1 MPEAVLEAVKAGL
14 GEGRGLLVALSG
26 GLDSVVLLPCPAL
39 PAGGARPARGGGHLE
54 HGIRGEESLGDM
66 AFVQA
71 LCDAWQL
78 PLSCRQISAP
88 ALAAQKGWNLEQ
100 AARNARYA
108 FLEETRRQRGLDWIL
123 TAHHGDDQAETV
135 LLHLAR
141 GSGLGGLCGMR
152 ARTGRVLRPLLG
164 LDRAQLAEYAA
175 RNGLSY
181 REDSSNQDLRYARNR
196 LRARVLPELRAINPA
211 AAANI
216 RRCALALQEDE
227 DYLQAQAAAL
237 FQKGARGKG
246 LRLDMDAP
254 RPLKLR
260 ALALYLRSLGDGDVE
275 RRKLV
280 SLESLLA
287 APRGERAS
295 VGARLFESE
304 GGRIH
309 LVEDFGPFALS
320 IPGPGRYALP
330 DGSQLWVRLL
340 PKPKELRGQANRRL
354 FSARDVVLSPA
365 CPQPAKRGSGGALR
379 TGGIQAAFGRA
390 GGRQAAKVAARP
402 PGRRGKGRLH
412 SLRTP
417 GGPLQAPSGVGE
429 RRKRHRDRVSSSG
442 RIKEC
447 GSMHYSKDE
456 IQSVL
461 VSNEAIQARLDEL
474 AAQINRDYAGKELL
488 LVCILKGA
496 VAVFA
501 DILRR
506 IEIPCSIDFMA
517 ISSYGSSTKSSGV
530 VRILKDL
537 DHGIEGKDVL
547 VVEDIVD
554 SGMSMKYLLENLETR
569 SPASIRILSLL
580 DKPSRR
586 RVELQ
591 PDYVGFTIPDEFV
604 IGYGL
609 DYGEKYR
616 NLPDVCI
623 LSPKVY
629 A

>member
-26 GLDSVVLLPCPAL
+26 GLDSVVLLHAL
-39 PAGGARPARGGGHLE
+39 LRLREELGLRVEAAHLE
-54 HGIRGEESLGDM
+54 HGIRGEESLCDM

-175 RNGLSY
+175 RNALSY

-237 FQKGARGKG
+237 FQKGAHGKG

-260 ALALYLRSLGDGDVE
+260 ALALYLRGLGDGDVE

-354 FSARDVVLSPA
+354 FSAETLSFPLLA
-365 CPQPAKRGSGGALR
+365 RS
-379 TGGIQAAFGRA
+379 
-390 GGRQAAKVAARP
+390 RQNA
-402 PGRRGKGRLH
+402 
-412 SLRTP
+412 
-417 GGPLQAPSGVGE
+417 
-429 RRKRHRDRVSSSG
+429 DRVEPFG
-442 RIKEC
+442 LE
-447 GSMHYSKDE
+447 GSK
-456 IQSVL
+456 
-461 VSNEAIQARLDEL
+461 
-474 AAQINRDYAGKELL
+474 LL
-488 LVCILKGA
+488 
-496 VAVFA
+496 
-501 DILRR
+501 
-506 IEIPCSIDFMA
+506 S
-517 ISSYGSSTKSSGV
+517 
-530 VRILKDL
+530 
-537 DHGIEGKDVL
+537 DVL
-547 VVEDIVD
+547 VDAKLPRWRRDRLAVVEKD
-554 SGMSMKYLLENLETR
+554 G
-569 SPASIRILSLL
+569 
-580 DKPSRR
+580 
-586 RVELQ
+586 
-591 PDYVGFTIPDEFV
+591 
-604 IGYGL
+604 
-609 DYGEKYR
+609 
-616 NLPDVCI
+616 CI
-623 LSPKVY
+623 LFVPPAVRSKHHPVLESDENAIEIEY
-629 A
+629 QAADE